1 MSSLVLSQKE
11 TWGQGF
17 GFNPMKI
24 ISDTLSSRASQVAL
38 EVKNPPAFV
47 EDMRHVFTSWVGKIP

>member
-1 MSSLVLSQKE
+1 
-11 TWGQGF
+11 
-17 GFNPMKI
+17 MKI

>member
-1 MSSLVLSQKE
+1 
-11 TWGQGF
+11 
-17 GFNPMKI
+17 MKI

-47 EDMRHVFTSWVGKIP
+47 EDIRDTCSIPGSGRSPRGGPGNPC